1 VRLVV
6 ALAVVGGG
14 VGVARR
20 DDVVGVLVLAVL
32 VGGAGRLVV
41 VGRLGLGLVVLIGIL
56 VEGGLVVAAGGRLEG

>member
-1 VRLVV
+1 
-6 ALAVVGGG
+6 VVGGG